1 MPKKFAMRWICAGAA
16 LALGMMGAAGSG
28 EAQAAGEE
36 PFWGSLRKPQAN
48 LRVGPGRAYRI
59 SWVYQR
65 GGLPVKVL
73 RTMSGW
79 VLIEDPDGARGWML
93 KQFVGR
99 ARAAIVKGGVT
110 DIRENKDGSGRTLW
124 RAEPGVIAELG
135 ACSGEWCKVAV
146 DGREGFV
153 ARSALWGAAQL

>member
-1 MPKKFAMRWICAGAA
+1 MPKKIAKRLIYAGAA
-16 LALGMMGAAGSG
+16 LVLGMAGLVGSAK
-28 EAQAAGEE
+28 AQEAGEG
-36 PFWGSLRKPQAN
+36 PFWGSLLKPQAN
-48 LRVGPGRAYRI
+48 MRVGPGRDYRI

-110 DIRENKDGSGRTLW
+110 DIRENMDGTGRMLW
-124 RAEPGVIAELG
+124 RAEPGVIAQLG
-135 ACSGEWCKVAV
+135 TCSGEWCKVAV

-153 ARSALWGAAQL
+153 ARGALWGAAQL

>member
-1 MPKKFAMRWICAGAA
+1 MPKKIAKRLICAGAA
-16 LALGMMGAAGSG
+16 LVLGMAGLVSS
-28 EAQAAGEE
+28 AQAQEVAEGA
-36 PFWGSLRKPQAN
+36 FWGSLLKPQAN
-48 LRVGPGRAYRI
+48 MRVGPGRDYRI

-79 VLIEDPDGARGWML
+79 VLIEDPEGARGWML

-99 ARAAIVKGGVT
+99 ARAAIVKGAVT
-110 DIRENKDGSGRTLW
+110 EIRENKDGTGRMLW
-124 RAEPGVIAELG
+124 RAAPGVITQLG
-135 ACSGEWCKVAV
+135 ACTGAWCKVAV
-146 DGREGFV
+146 DGREGFA